1 MHNLT
6 MQYTH
11 RQQREVFHLLFLEQ
25 LLKASDPG
33 LYALKGGANLR
44 FFFRSPR
51 YSEDLDIDVLG
62 GAVSTL
68 RKNGYK
74 ILDSTILPR
83 LLRAYGITGLLTAD
97 REKAKHTGTTQRFRV
112 QLLTAANERLPT
124 KIEFSRRGS
133 GQNPV
138 SGTIDSAIA
147 LPYRLLA
154 FPCQHYPAAAAMRQ
168 KIQALAQRSAVQA
181 RDVFDL
187 YILHLGGHKPALRE
201 FDAELLRGA
210 QEQLLSLEFEHYRDQ
225 VLPFLEEDSLEQ
237 FGGSG
242 AWMDMRD
249 FVFRLLEC

>member
-1 MHNLT
+1 

-33 LYALKGGANLR
+33 LYALKGGTNLR

-112 QLLTAANERLPT
+112 QLLTAANERLPS

-138 SGTIDSAIA
+138 SGTIDGAIA

-237 FGGSG
+237 FGGRA